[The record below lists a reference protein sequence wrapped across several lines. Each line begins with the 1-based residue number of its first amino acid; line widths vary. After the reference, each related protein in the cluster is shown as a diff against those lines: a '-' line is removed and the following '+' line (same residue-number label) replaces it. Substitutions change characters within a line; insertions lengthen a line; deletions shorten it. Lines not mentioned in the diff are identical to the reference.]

1 MNLSVIRSDVPFES
15 FFMGGFECA
24 THRRRD
30 GARVDAVVGQDHDRF
45 VASDYAAMAAHG
57 LQTVRDGLRW
67 HLIEPAP
74 GRYEWDGW
82 RAMLRAAREA
92 GVQVVWDLWHYGWPD
107 WLDIWSPD
115 FVSRMAAFAE
125 AAARVRAEE
134 TDEVPLWCPVNE
146 ISYFAYMA
154 GDQAEWRPYATGR
167 GLELKRQLIRA
178 AVAATDAVRRV
189 DSRARILWCEPLVSI
204 ASGSREPAEITR
216 AREESESQFQAFDML
231 SGRVEPELGGRPD
244 VLDVVGVNIYS
255 HNQWSPGGEFIPF
268 GHYTWRPFSQLLGD
282 VASRYGRPVIVA
294 ETGAE
299 GSARSA
305 WLHYITGEVEE
316 ARASGASIEGIC
328 LYPVCDYRG
337 WDDDRLCPTGLLG
350 AADETGRRPVFGP
363 LARELRRLQTEMEA
377 VRELRQLEAEMD
389 PVRELRRLH
398 AEMATAPELRAVA
411 A

>member
-134 TDEVPLWCPVNE
+134 TDEVPLWCP
-146 ISYFAYMA
+146 
-154 GDQAEWRPYATGR
+154 
-167 GLELKRQLIRA
+167 
-178 AVAATDAVRRV
+178 
-189 DSRARILWCEPLVSI
+189 
-204 ASGSREPAEITR
+204 
-216 AREESESQFQAFDML
+216 
-231 SGRVEPELGGRPD
+231 
-244 VLDVVGVNIYS
+244 
-255 HNQWSPGGEFIPF
+255 
-268 GHYTWRPFSQLLGD
+268 
-282 VASRYGRPVIVA
+282 
-294 ETGAE
+294 
-299 GSARSA
+299 
-305 WLHYITGEVEE
+305 
-316 ARASGASIEGIC
+316 
-328 LYPVCDYRG
+328 
-337 WDDDRLCPTGLLG
+337 
-350 AADETGRRPVFGP
+350 
-363 LARELRRLQTEMEA
+363 
-377 VRELRQLEAEMD
+377 
-389 PVRELRRLH
+389 
-398 AEMATAPELRAVA
+398 
-411 A
+411 